1 MALIQTTEDLAAF
14 RERLRDERFVT
25 VDTEFMREKTYWP
38 LLCLVQVAGSEEAH
52 CIDPLAESMDLAPL
66 MDLMADRS
74 VLKVFHAARQDL
86 EIFYR
91 LMGELPQPI
100 FDTQVAA
107 MVCGFGDQVSYET
120 LATRLAKA
128 RIDKAMRFTDWARR
142 PLSDKHLS
150 YALSDVTHLRI
161 VYQKLAD
168 KLKATGR
175 AGWLDQE
182 MSALTDPSVYD
193 TDPADAW
200 RRLKIRGKSRRFLAA
215 VIELAAWR
223 EHEAQEKDMPRQ
235 RVVRDETLLD
245 IAAQDPSTAEA
256 LAQVR
261 SMSRGQA
268 DGRHGREIL
277 EALERARARKPE
289 DLPRTPDREDT
300 PQGLGP
306 VVDLLKVLLKM
317 KCEDAGV
324 ALKLVASSA
333 DLERIAADDSAAV
346 PALEGWRRELFGNDA
361 LALKHGR
368 LALALSEDGRRVET
382 LPVEHEEREDD
393 DSGDGDDG
401 VNDDTW
407 TADGGEG
414 ADAWAA
420 EDGRPG
426 ADT

>member
-14 RERLRDERFVT
+14 RERLRGDRFVT

-38 LLCLVQVAGSEEAH
+38 LLCLVQVAGAEEAH
-52 CIDPLAESMDLAPL
+52 CIDPLAEGMDLAPL
-66 MDLMADRS
+66 MDLMRDRG

-86 EIFYR
+86 EIFHR

-120 LATRLAKA
+120 LATKLAKA

-142 PLSDKHLS
+142 PLSEKHLV
-150 YALSDVTHLRI
+150 YALSDVTYLRD
-161 VYQKLAD
+161 VYRKLSAKLAE
-168 KLKATGR
+168 TGR
-175 AGWLDQE
+175 AHWLDQE
-182 MSALTDPSVYD
+182 MAALTNPAVYE

-223 EHEAQEKDMPRQ
+223 EREAQDKDLPRQ

-245 IAAQDPSTAEA
+245 IAAQDPDSVET

-261 SMSRGQA
+261 SMSRGHA
-268 DGRHGREIL
+268 EGRHGREIL
-277 EALERARARKPE
+277 EALEQARARKPE
-289 DLPRTPDREDT
+289 DLPRAPEREDT

-317 KCEDAGV
+317 KCEAAGV
-324 ALKLVASSA
+324 AQKLVASSA
-333 DLERIAADDSAAV
+333 DLERIAAADTASV
-346 PALEGWRRELFGNDA
+346 PALEGWRRELFGADA

-368 LALALSEDGRRVET
+368 LALALSEDGRHVET
-382 LPVEHEEREDD
+382 LPVEHADQDESDD
-393 DSGDGDDG
+393 PEAGLDSGRAQEPSDS
-401 VNDDTW
+401 
-407 TADGGEG
+407 
-414 ADAWAA
+414 A
-420 EDGRPG
+420 ER
-426 ADT
+426 